1 MRTSEPKQQR
11 ARDQAWALLDLV
23 ENDPAV
29 EQWLRELDRA
39 DPAHVPGGARESRWA
54 MSNRG
59 VAAIAASV
67 LLAVCIGFV
76 AYLHLKPLRYETRIG
91 EQRDVLLEDGSRVT
105 LNTDTSLRVRYSK
118 ARRYIE
124 MERGEALFAV
134 KHDARWPF
142 EVAAGGTITRALG
155 TEFNVDL
162 RNSKV
167 TVSVLDGAVRVAS
180 ANETSAAIAPALAK
194 GQAVE
199 IRSGQERATPEKA
212 DIRRIDA
219 WRTRRLE
226 FSNTPLVQAVEEFN
240 RYSDTRVVIGTT
252 DLEAVRVSGVFRIGD
267 AEGFLFSLEQA
278 LGLQTLDSPGEVT
291 LVRIQP

>member
-1 MRTSEPKQQR
+1 MRTPESQQQR
-11 ARDQAWALLDLV
+11 ERDQAWALLDLV
-23 ENDPAV
+23 ENDPTV
-29 EQWLRELDRA
+29 EQWLHDLDRA
-39 DPAHVPGGARESRWA
+39 GPVRRRWLSTGRMMA
-54 MSNRG
+54 L
-59 VAAIAASV
+59 AASV
-67 LLAVCIGFV
+67 VLAVCIGIV
-76 AYLHLKPLRYETRIG
+76 AYFQLQPLRYETQVG

-105 LNTDTSLRVRYSK
+105 LNTNTSLKVRYSK

-142 EVAAGGTITRALG
+142 EVAAGGTVTRALG

-162 RNSKV
+162 RNSTV

-180 ANETSAAIAPALAK
+180 ANETATTITPALAK
-194 GQAVE
+194 GQSVAV
-199 IRSGQERATPEKA
+199 RSGEQRAMPEKA
-212 DIRRIDA
+212 DLRRIDA

-226 FSNTPLVQAVEEFN
+226 FSDTPLAQAVEEFN
-240 RYSDTRVVIGTT
+240 RYSDTRVVVGTT

-267 AEGFLFSLEQA
+267 TDGFLFSLEQA
-278 LGLQTLDSPGEVT
+278 LGVQTLEAAGEVT